1 MNLNKLWYTKE
12 ADEWTQALPLGNGHM
27 GAMCYGG
34 ASGRYDLSENTCWS
48 GKAEPEP
55 LRENAAAY
63 MERAREAL
71 IKREYKKAESLLEN
85 CTGIKENYGT
95 QVPMGRLFAGAE
107 GMPLRVYRELDLET
121 GSVSEELDFDQK
133 TVKRESFL
141 SNPDRVMGV
150 RMYCEA
156 ELPVCRIW
164 TEGWSQPCHTRWDAG
179 EQTLCV
185 SGRALE
191 NIHSDGLN
199 GVCYSMLLHYETDGT
214 VSWDRRGLLI
224 KGASRVTIW
233 LSSATDM
240 FEADPA
246 AVCRRQVQ
254 NAAKKGWEEV
264 WAAHV
269 REYRSGMDR
278 CRFELPDIRADLPTD
293 ERIRAFAENGGDDG
307 GLISLFFAYGRYLL
321 FSSSRKDSRLPAALQ
336 GVWNDDRAC
345 RMEWTDD
352 MHLDIN
358 TQMNYYPAEN
368 TGLGECAIPLFEWIK
383 NTLVPNGRR
392 IAGELY
398 GKKGWCAHTVSN
410 AYGWAAPGWEV
421 DWGMTVSAGGW
432 AAYQIWEHYLF
443 TGDREFLEEYYEVLY
458 ENAEFLAGIL
468 MPDPET
474 GLLLT
479 VPSYSPENSFLY
491 EGERCSMT
499 VGSAFDTAVAK
510 RSFQIV
516 RCAAQ
521 ILGREDS
528 FTRSL
533 KELLEK
539 LPPIQVGSKGQ
550 LLEWFSEYEE
560 AYPDH
565 RHTSHLLAL
574 HPFQLI
580 DPAKDGKL
588 AEAAKMS
595 LALRLGENA
604 QDIVYANWAGALLI
618 LYYARLLDGEKAGG
632 FVKPMIAFLSREN
645 MMITHQGPTTSVTG
659 GIYEL
664 DGNTGF
670 TAGVAEML
678 VQSGSDVIRILPA
691 VPESWRTGAYR
702 GLRVSGGHEVCA
714 QWDEKNVSGSVLA
727 AKSGELRVACMGQE
741 QVFSVKKGERC
752 RFLFERRNA
761 ALRL

>member
-1 MNLNKLWYTKE
+1 MVYKRGGRVD
-12 ADEWTQALPLGNGHM
+12 A
-27 GAMCYGG
+27 G
-34 ASGRYDLSENTCWS
+34 ASV
-48 GKAEPEP
+48 GKRTHGGDA
-55 LRENAAAY
+55 LR
-63 MERAREAL
+63 
-71 IKREYKKAESLLEN
+71 
-85 CTGIKENYGT
+85 G
-95 QVPMGRLFAGAE
+95 
-107 GMPLRVYRELDLET
+107 
-121 GSVSEELDFDQK
+121 
-133 TVKRESFL
+133 
-141 SNPDRVMGV
+141 
-150 RMYCEA
+150 
-156 ELPVCRIW
+156 
-164 TEGWSQPCHTRWDAG
+164 
-179 EQTLCV
+179 
-185 SGRALE
+185 
-191 NIHSDGLN
+191 
-199 GVCYSMLLHYETDGT
+199 
-214 VSWDRRGLLI
+214 
-224 KGASRVTIW
+224 
-233 LSSATDM
+233 
-240 FEADPA
+240 
-246 AVCRRQVQ
+246 
-254 NAAKKGWEEV
+254 
-264 WAAHV
+264 
-269 REYRSGMDR
+269 
-278 CRFELPDIRADLPTD
+278 
-293 ERIRAFAENGGDDG
+293 RIR
-307 GLISLFFAYGRYLL
+307 
-321 FSSSRKDSRLPAALQ
+321 
-336 GVWNDDRAC
+336 
-345 RMEWTDD
+345 
-352 MHLDIN
+352 
-358 TQMNYYPAEN
+358 
-368 TGLGECAIPLFEWIK
+368 
-383 NTLVPNGRR
+383 
-392 IAGELY
+392 
-398 GKKGWCAHTVSN
+398 
-410 AYGWAAPGWEV
+410 
-421 DWGMTVSAGGW
+421 

-443 TGDREFLEEYYEVLY
+443 TGDREILEEYYEVLY
-458 ENAEFLAGIL
+458 ENAEFL
-468 MPDPET
+468 
-474 GLLLT
+474 
-479 VPSYSPENSFLY
+479 
-491 EGERCSMT
+491 
-499 VGSAFDTAVAK
+499 
-510 RSFQIV
+510 
-516 RCAAQ
+516 AQ

-550 LLEWFSEYEE
+550 LLEWVSEYEE

-678 VQSGSDVIRILPA
+678 VQRGSDGIRILPA

>member
-1 MNLNKLWYTKE
+1 
-12 ADEWTQALPLGNGHM
+12 
-27 GAMCYGG
+27 
-34 ASGRYDLSENTCWS
+34 
-48 GKAEPEP
+48 
-55 LRENAAAY
+55 
-63 MERAREAL
+63 
-71 IKREYKKAESLLEN
+71 
-85 CTGIKENYGT
+85 
-95 QVPMGRLFAGAE
+95 
-107 GMPLRVYRELDLET
+107 
-121 GSVSEELDFDQK
+121 
-133 TVKRESFL
+133 
-141 SNPDRVMGV
+141 
-150 RMYCEA
+150 
-156 ELPVCRIW
+156 
-164 TEGWSQPCHTRWDAG
+164 
-179 EQTLCV
+179 
-185 SGRALE
+185 
-191 NIHSDGLN
+191 
-199 GVCYSMLLHYETDGT
+199 
-214 VSWDRRGLLI
+214 
-224 KGASRVTIW
+224 
-233 LSSATDM
+233 
-240 FEADPA
+240 
-246 AVCRRQVQ
+246 
-254 NAAKKGWEEV
+254 
-264 WAAHV
+264 
-269 REYRSGMDR
+269 
-278 CRFELPDIRADLPTD
+278 
-293 ERIRAFAENGGDDG
+293 
-307 GLISLFFAYGRYLL
+307 
-321 FSSSRKDSRLPAALQ
+321 
-336 GVWNDDRAC
+336 
-345 RMEWTDD
+345 
-352 MHLDIN
+352 
-358 TQMNYYPAEN
+358 
-368 TGLGECAIPLFEWIK
+368 
-383 NTLVPNGRR
+383 
-392 IAGELY
+392 
-398 GKKGWCAHTVSN
+398 
-410 AYGWAAPGWEV
+410 
-421 DWGMTVSAGGW
+421 
-432 AAYQIWEHYLF
+432 
-443 TGDREFLEEYYEVLY
+443 
-458 ENAEFLAGIL
+458 

-550 LLEWFSEYEE
+550 LLEWVSEYEE
-560 AYPDH
+560 AK
-565 RHTSHLLAL
+565 
-574 HPFQLI
+574 I
-580 DPAKDGKL
+580 
-588 AEAAKMS
+588 S

-678 VQSGSDVIRILPA
+678 VQSGSDGIRILPA